1 MKYIQRFVGRNLSL
15 GEGLQEF
22 IEADKIVREELP
34 DGAIVVPQTH
44 GLLGALTLDLSNGTR
59 LVVQYEIQRDAFRAD
74 LTLQYEE
81 S

>member
-15 GEGLQEF
+15 GEGLQKF
-22 IEADKIVREELP
+22 IEADKSVREELP
-34 DGAIVVPQTH
+34 DGAIVVPQTN
-44 GLLGALTLDLSNGTR
+44 GLVGALTLDLSNGTR
-59 LVVQYEIQRDAFRAD
+59 LVVQYEMQRDAFRAD